1 MLLTITLLHN
11 YRIIYL
17 LQWLLL
23 TLPRMQ
29 HWSGNLRWLWLAS
42 HRLPHCFH
50 TPYPQSSSNLNGRN
64 HLTCSLCFVT
74 HLNLRLWWS
83 TATLLGNEK
92 WDIGLIIDISL
103 WETGHWHLSSLKTII
118 PFKNVSDTFV
128 PNCVFKCVFVC
139 RAYLFCNFFI
149 LWDKLLKT

>member
-1 MLLTITLLHN
+1 MLLTFLECSIDLEICNGYDWHHIVFLIVFTRHILNPHQTSTTG
-11 YRIIYL
+11 II
-17 LQWLLL
+17 WLD
-23 TLPRMQ
+23 
-29 HWSGNLRWLWLAS
+29 
-42 HRLPHCFH
+42 
-50 TPYPQSSSNLNGRN
+50 
-64 HLTCSLCFVT
+64 SLCFVT
-74 HLNLRLWWS
+74 HLNSRLWWS

-92 WDIGLIIDISL
+92 WHIGLIIDISL
-103 WETGHWHLSSLKTII
+103 WETGHRHLSSLKTII